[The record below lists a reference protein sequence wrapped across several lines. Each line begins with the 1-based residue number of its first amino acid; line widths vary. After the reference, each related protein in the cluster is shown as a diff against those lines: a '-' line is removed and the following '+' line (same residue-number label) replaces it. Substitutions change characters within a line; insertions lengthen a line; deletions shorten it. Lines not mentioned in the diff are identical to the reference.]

1 MSDEEDDKTID
12 AVIEALRTV
21 IDPELG
27 VDIMTLGLVYEV
39 GVGDG
44 MAQVTFTL
52 TTPGCPM
59 EHAIRGGIER
69 AVAQVPGVDE
79 VFPKLVWEPRWNPS
93 FVKKGA
99 L

>member
-1 MSDEEDDKTID
+1 MSDEEDDKQID

-21 IDPELG
+21 IDPEIGL
-27 VDIMTLGLVYEV
+27 DIMTLGLVYEV

-44 MAQVTFTL
+44 LAEVTFTL

-59 EHAIRGGIER
+59 ERAIRGGIEQ
-69 AVAQVPGVDE
+69 AVARVPGVTE
-79 VFPKLVWEPRWNPS
+79 VRPKLVWEPRWNPS
-93 FVKKGA
+93 YVKKGA